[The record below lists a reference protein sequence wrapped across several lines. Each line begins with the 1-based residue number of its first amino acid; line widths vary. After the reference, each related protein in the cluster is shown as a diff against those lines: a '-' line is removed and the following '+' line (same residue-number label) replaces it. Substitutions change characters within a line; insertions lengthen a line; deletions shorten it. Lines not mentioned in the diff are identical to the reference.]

1 MKKACPSFLLFLC
14 LLGAAA
20 CTGPERIRQQ
30 CLIVPTYTLR
40 QQQALAHE
48 LEQHCPGGTV
58 CDVPEMV
65 RRVTDYYA
73 VQRENALCW
82 QRAAP

>member
-1 MKKACPSFLLFLC
+1 MKKTFILFLC
-14 LLGAAA
+14 LVGTSA
-20 CTGPERIRQQ
+20 CTGSERIRQQ
-30 CLIVPTYTLR
+30 CLIVPAYTLR
-40 QQQALAHE
+40 QQQALADE
-48 LEQHCPGGTV
+48 LEQHCPNGRA

-82 QRAAP
+82 HQPSP

>member
-1 MKKACPSFLLFLC
+1 MKKTFILFLG
-14 LLGAAA
+14 LVGTSA
-20 CTGPERIRQQ
+20 CTRPERIRQQ

-40 QQQALAHE
+40 QQQALADE